1 MKVPSTIS
9 SSPTTPPTTSTT
21 TEHVPTTASTTLLST
36 TTEASTTP
44 DLPVTM
50 VTCDTRSSSCST
62 VYVDLSQTS
71 GEFALKCYITLV
83 QVRS

>member
-1 MKVPSTIS
+1 VPSTIS

-21 TEHVPTTASTTLLST
+21 TEHVTTTTLLST
-36 TTEASTTP
+36 TTETSTTP